1 MTSTALKTSILS
13 LGLAALLGACP
24 SSSSSNKSGI
34 QPLGDPTD
42 DGQGDASDTP
52 VAGPVVFPQEAFRDN
67 KPAATEPRDFNLPGI
82 TQFKLGNEIDVFL
95 AERHD
100 LPTISLELN
109 FDGGSVSDRKG
120 REGTASLCMSMLSE
134 GTKKLDKLAFEEAK
148 ANIASG
154 ISSYARNESQGVSM
168 RTLSKN
174 FDATFALFSDT
185 IVEPGFRGAE
195 LDRMVK
201 RSLEGLKQAK
211 GSPGSVASRISG
223 SVFYGEKHPFGSI
236 ITESSLK
243 RVKIND
249 CKSYHKSY
257 IKPKGARLFVVGDMT
272 QEQITKAF
280 EPLLAKWKGA
290 PKKLAKVP
298 APRARKGRIF
308 FVDIPG
314 AAQSTIYVGHMGP
327 DRKDPNF
334 FANQMMVGVLGGG
347 FSSRMNMNLREDK
360 GYSYGARGNF
370 SYNRHFGSFRASSSV
385 RSDSTHQSLLE
396 LLTEMTVLQNGKR
409 PAKAEEL
416 QREKNGAILGLPA
429 RFATAGQ
436 VLGMYRNLVY
446 YKLPMDYYNSYV
458 ANFKGVTLAQV
469 NEAATKLLHPED
481 SVIIVVGDG
490 SAKQIFR
497 SEDKQDKPRMKADGK
512 TQVTL
517 LETLKELAASEQ
529 GGKGKLVI
537 LDADGKVK
545 K

>member
-24 SSSSSNKSGI
+24 SSSNKSGV
-34 QPLGDPTD
+34 QPIANPTT
-42 DGQGDASDTP
+42 DGEGGTSEPATAAAP
-52 VAGPVVFPQEAFRDN
+52 VFPQEEFRA
-67 KPAATEPRDFNLPGI
+67 KQPTSGEPRNFNLPGI
-82 TQFKLGNEIDVFL
+82 TQFKLGNQIDVYL

-109 FDGGSVSDRKG
+109 FDGGSITDRFG
-120 REGTASLCMSMLSE
+120 REGTAYVCMSMISE

-154 ISSYARNESQGVSM
+154 ISSYAGSETQGVSM

-174 FDATFALFSDT
+174 FDATFGLFTDT
-185 IVEPGFRGAE
+185 LLEPGFRPAE

-201 RSLEGLKQAK
+201 RSLESLKQAK
-211 GSPGSVASRISG
+211 GSPGSVASRVG
-223 SVFYGEKHPFGSI
+223 KSVYYGTKHPMGSI
-236 ITESSLK
+236 VTEKSLGK
-243 RVKIND
+243 VKIND

-272 QEQITKAF
+272 KEQITEAF
-280 EPLLAKWKGA
+280 TPLLTKWKGS

-298 APRARKGRIF
+298 TPKPRKGRVF

-314 AAQSTIYVGHMGP
+314 AAQSSIYVGHMGP
-327 DRKDPNF
+327 NRKAADF

-360 GYSYGARGNF
+360 GYSYGARGGF

-385 RSDSTHQSLLE
+385 RSDSTHQSIVE
-396 LLTEMTVLQNGKR
+396 LLTEMTNLKNGSA

-416 QREKNGAILGLPA
+416 AREQNGAILSLPS
-429 RFATAGQ
+429 RFATASQ
-436 VLGMYRNLVY
+436 VLGMYRNIVY
-446 YKLPMDYYNSYV
+446 YGLPMDYYNKYV
-458 ANFKGVTLAQV
+458 ANFKGVTLEQV
-469 NEAATKLLHPED
+469 NAAAGKLLHPED
-481 SVIIVVGDG
+481 SIIVVVGDG
-490 SAKQIFR
+490 NAKQIAR
-497 SEDKQDKPRMKADGK
+497 TDEKTDAPYMKADG
-512 TQVTL
+512 TSQFTL
-517 LETLKELAASEQ
+517 RETLEALAASEK

-537 LDADGKVK
+537 LDADGNIAK
-545 K
+545 

>member
-1 MTSTALKTSILS
+1 MSSTMLKTSILS
-13 LGLAALLGACP
+13 LGLAAMLGACP
-24 SSSSSNKSGI
+24 SSSSNKSGI
-34 QPLGDPTD
+34 QPLGNPTD
-42 DGQGDASDTP
+42 DGQGDGVDTP
-52 VAGPVVFPQEAFRDN
+52 VAGPTVFPQEAFRDN

-82 TQFKLGNEIDVFL
+82 TQFKLGNQIDVYL

-100 LPTISLELN
+100 LPTISLEIN
-109 FDGGSVSDRKG
+109 FEGGSVTDRYG
-120 REGTASLCMSMLSE
+120 REGTAAICMSMISE

-154 ISSYARNESQGVSM
+154 ISSYARSESQGVSM

-174 FDATFALFSDT
+174 FEATFGLFTDT
-185 IVEPGFRGAE
+185 LLEPGFRDAE

-223 SVFYGEKHPFGSI
+223 SIFYGERHPFGSI
-236 ITESSLK
+236 TTENSLG
-243 RVKIND
+243 KIKISD

-272 QEQITKAF
+272 KEQVTEAF
-280 EPLLAKWKGA
+280 TPLLAKWKGA

-298 APRARKGRIF
+298 APKSRKGRVF

-327 DRKDPNF
+327 GRKDPNF
-334 FANQMMVGVLGGG
+334 FANQMMAGVLGGG

-370 SYNRHFGSFRASSSV
+370 SYNRHFGSFRSSSSV

-396 LLTEMTVLQNGKR
+396 LLTEMTMLQNGKA
-409 PAKAEEL
+409 PAKADEL
-416 QREKNGAILGLPA
+416 QREQNGAILGLPA

-436 VLGMYRNLVY
+436 VLSMYRNLVY

-458 ANFKGVTLAQV
+458 ANFKGVSLEQV
-469 NEAATKLLHPED
+469 NEAAAKLLHPED
-481 SVIIVVGDG
+481 SVIVVVGDG
-490 SAKQIFR
+490 SAAQIFR
-497 SEDKQDKPRMKADGK
+497 SEDKQDKPRMKADG
-512 TQVTL
+512 TSPVTL
-517 LETLKELAASEQ
+517 LEALKELAASDN

-537 LDADGKVK
+537 LDADGKTK

>member
-24 SSSSSNKSGI
+24 SSSSKSGI
-34 QPLGDPTD
+34 QPIGNPTD
-42 DGQGDASDTP
+42 DGQGDVIETP
-52 VAGPVVFPQEAFRDN
+52 VAGPTVFPQEAFRDN
-67 KPAATEPRDFNLPGI
+67 KPAATAPRDFNLPGI
-82 TQFKLGNEIDVFL
+82 TQFKLGNQIDVFL

-109 FDGGSVSDRKG
+109 FDGGSVSDRAG

-134 GTKKLDKLAFEEAK
+134 GTKALDKLAFEEAK

-154 ISSYARNESQGVSM
+154 ISSYAGSESQGISM

-174 FDATFALFSDT
+174 FDATFGLFTDT
-185 IVEPGFRGAE
+185 LLEPGFRAEE

-201 RSLEGLKQAK
+201 RSLESLKQSK

-223 SVFYGEKHPFGSI
+223 SIFYGEKHPFGSI
-236 ITESSLK
+236 NTESSLQK
-243 RVKIND
+243 VKIGD

-272 QEQITKAF
+272 QEQVTKAF
-280 EPLLAKWKGA
+280 TPLLTKWKGA

-298 APRARKGRIF
+298 APKPRNGRIF

-314 AAQSTIYVGHMGP
+314 AAQSSIYIGHMGP
-327 DRKDPNF
+327 NRKAPNF

-385 RSDSTHQSLLE
+385 RSDSTHQSLME
-396 LLTEMTVLQNGKR
+396 LLSEMSMMQSGKA

-416 QREKNGAILGLPA
+416 KREQNGAILGLPA

-436 VLGMYRNLVY
+436 VLSMYRNLVY
-446 YKLPMDYYNSYV
+446 YALPMDYYNSYV
-458 ANFKGVTLAQV
+458 ANFQGVTLEQV

-481 SVIIVVGDG
+481 SVIVVVGDG
-490 SAKQIFR
+490 SAAQIVR
-497 SEDKQDKPRMKADGK
+497 DDKQDKPRLKADGESP
-512 TQVTL
+512 VTL
-517 LETLKELAASEQ
+517 LESLEELAASEN

-537 LDADGKVK
+537 LDADGKIVK
-545 K
+545 